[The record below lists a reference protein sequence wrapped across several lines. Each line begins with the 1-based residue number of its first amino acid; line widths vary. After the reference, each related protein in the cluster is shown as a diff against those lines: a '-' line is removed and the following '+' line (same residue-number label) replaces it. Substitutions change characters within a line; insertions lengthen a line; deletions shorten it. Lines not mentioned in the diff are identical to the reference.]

1 VDVKKFIKNSH
12 DFYGEKKPEIKT
24 LAVRLYEEYELNEF
38 YNIFN
43 KLWNSGYHSE
53 RVLAVETL
61 ELYKEEYD
69 KETWRFLIPK
79 IKEIRDFDESEK
91 IGKIIGEMTIKYPNL
106 KREILKIS
114 DRRNPYYRKIAL
126 SSCFPL
132 IKNKDWNFI
141 FMIIRKRIFDK
152 EKDIIEFTG
161 FLLKEIGKKN
171 KMLVKKFIIN
181 NKNMNKE
188 IFDIVLSSFSDFKK
202 IKKLTNSENS
212 NSLEWINS
220 IK

>member
-1 VDVKKFIKNSH
+1 MF
-12 DFYGEKKPEIKT
+12 T
-24 LAVRLYEEYELNEF
+24 
-38 YNIFN
+38 
-43 KLWNSGYHSE
+43 
-53 RVLAVETL
+53 
-61 ELYKEEYD
+61 
-69 KETWRFLIPK
+69 
-79 IKEIRDFDESEK
+79 
-91 IGKIIGEMTIKYPNL
+91 
-106 KREILKIS
+106 
-114 DRRNPYYRKIAL
+114 
-126 SSCFPL
+126 L